1 MRPRAKKTAS
11 SNEKPAPPCVVS
23 RPCGLLSL
31 HLRGR
36 FGRSMADNTY
46 DPRVPARAVK
56 LLASLTKDPSYT
68 LDHDEVSALVD
79 DEFPSLAQV
88 PSIPDL
94 DDSVLR
100 MSKSGL
106 LFDNGQWVRAF
117 SPSFIRREL
126 TQKKPRWNASATT

>member
-1 MRPRAKKTAS
+1 
-11 SNEKPAPPCVVS
+11 
-23 RPCGLLSL
+23 
-31 HLRGR
+31 
-36 FGRSMADNTY
+36 MADNTY

-56 LLASLTKDPSYT
+56 LLASLTNDPSYT
-68 LDHDEVSALVD
+68 LDQNEVSALVD

-106 LFDNGQWVRAF
+106 LFDNGQWVR
-117 SPSFIRREL
+117 PSFIH
-126 TQKKPRWNASATT
+126 TTAGINAKKKPRWNASATT